1 MRALD
6 PLPMLTRSACI
17 ALLALVVACGGGE
30 DPPAAEGAADGE
42 RPAAIER
49 TGAEARDAAAVRD
62 FRLTMDHVRGYAAA
76 TENVMNRA
84 EADPAFRARVEG
96 LHDDGDASMDE
107 TIRRMEGVPELRREI
122 ERAGISADDYIRTIM
137 SLAAIGSH
145 VMMRE
150 MGHEAEATEWV
161 SERNLAFFEENRA
174 EIEEVMQRVQ
184 EMDRELFD
192 EDDDW

>member
-30 DPPAAEGAADGE
+30 DPPDAAADGE
-42 RPAAIER
+42 RPAAMER

-84 EADPAFRARVEG
+84 AADPAFRERVG
-96 LHDDGDASMDE
+96 ALHDDGDASME
-107 TIRRMEGVPELRREI
+107 ELIRRMEGVPELRREI
-122 ERAGISADDYIRTIM
+122 ERAGISAEDYMKTVVSM
-137 SLAAIGSH
+137 AAIGAH

-150 MGHEAEATEWV
+150 MGHEAEADEWV

-184 EMDRELFD
+184 EMDHELFD